1 MAYNPDQ
8 YLLDNNEAFQTA
20 EEVLALY
27 SGPLATPTQ
36 IESASASAAAWAKE
50 QTVVTL
56 PQLNAA
62 GLAAFQKSLKTAQ
75 TSAARN
81 RDSNAEDFFK
91 ILYTDVKGQKKSFVF
106 ALLPAIDS
114 NAGRGSSQ
122 VPDVKPGIIIRTSMR
137 QKNIPV
143 PGGVPIIQT
152 IGVDNTVLQAVGA
165 FIGTERI
172 TDQKDSARGDLHTI
186 YPGVQKLS
194 ESESSEKKANM
205 FMKEVVH
212 SGRPIEFHSKSVS
225 KTSSDPK
232 APVVGMELKYRG
244 VIVNFK
250 YYAAR
255 RNRTYYSL
263 DLLISEYDV
272 NKI

>member
-1 MAYNPDQ
+1 MAYDLDQ
-8 YLLDNNEAFQTA
+8 YLLDGNEEFQTA
-20 EEVLALY
+20 EEILDLY
-27 SGPLATPTQ
+27 LGPPLSPTQ
-36 IESASASAAAWAKE
+36 IQLANASATEWAKE
-50 QTVVTL
+50 QTAVTL
-56 PQLNAA
+56 PQLNTAA
-62 GLAAFQKSLKTAQ
+62 LTTLQKTLKVAQ
-75 TSAARN
+75 TAASKN

-91 ILYTDVKGQKKSFVF
+91 ILYTNVKGQKKSFVF

-114 NAGRGSSQ
+114 NAGRGSSL
-122 VPDVKPGIIIRTSMR
+122 VPDIKPGILIRTSVR

-172 TDQKDSARGDLHTI
+172 TNQKDSARGDLHTI

-194 ESESSEKKANM
+194 EAESSEKKANT

-225 KTSSDPK
+225 KTNPDGKGP
-232 APVVGMELKYRG
+232 AVGMELKYRG

-250 YYAAR
+250 YFAAR
-255 RNRTYYSL
+255 RNRTYYSI
-263 DLLISEYDV
+263 DMLISEYDV
-272 NKI
+272 NK

>member
-1 MAYNPDQ
+1 MAVNLDQ
-8 YLLDNNEAFQTA
+8 YLLDGKEDFQTA
-20 EEVLALY
+20 EQILNFYL
-27 SGPLATPTQ
+27 GPP
-36 IESASASAAAWAKE
+36 ASAAQTQLAAASAAEWAKE

-56 PQLNAA
+56 PQLNTAA
-62 GLAAFQKSLKTAQ
+62 LAAVEKTTKTTQ
-75 TSAARN
+75 TTAI
-81 RDSNAEDFFK
+81 RDKNSNAEDFFK
-91 ILYTDVKGQKKSFVF
+91 ILYTNVKGQKKSFVF

-114 NAGRGSSQ
+114 NAGRGSSL
-122 VPDVKPGIIIRTSMR
+122 VPDIKPGILIRTSVR

-165 FIGTERI
+165 FIGSERI
-172 TDQKDSARGDLHTI
+172 TNQKDSARGDLHTI

-194 ESESSEKKANM
+194 EPESSEKKANT

-225 KTSSDPK
+225 KTSPDGKGP
-232 APVVGMELKYRG
+232 AVGMDLKYRG

-250 YYAAR
+250 YFAAR
-255 RNRTYYSL
+255 RNRTYYSI
-263 DLLISEYDV
+263 DMLISEYDV
-272 NKI
+272 NK

>member
-8 YLLDNNEAFQTA
+8 YLLDGNEDFQTA
-20 EEVLALY
+20 EEILGLY
-27 SGPLATPTQ
+27 SGPPATATQ
-36 IESASASAAAWAKE
+36 VQSASASASQWTKD

-62 GLAAFQKSLKTAQ
+62 GLATLQKSLKVAQ
-75 TSAARN
+75 TTAARD

-114 NAGRGSSQ
+114 NAGRGSAQ

-172 TDQKDSARGDLHTI
+172 TNQKDSARGDLHTI

-194 ESESSEKKANM
+194 ESESSERKANT

-225 KTSSDPK
+225 KISPDAK
-232 APVVGMELKYRG
+232 APAVGMELKYRG